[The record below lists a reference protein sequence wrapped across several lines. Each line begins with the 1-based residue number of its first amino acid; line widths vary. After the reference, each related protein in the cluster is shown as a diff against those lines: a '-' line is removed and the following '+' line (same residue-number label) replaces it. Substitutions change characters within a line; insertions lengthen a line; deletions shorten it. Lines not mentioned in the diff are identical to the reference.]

1 MGLQERADGKQDRT
15 DILASDFSMA
25 TPPPV
30 DIPAMICQPEKNYYY
45 WLASN
50 HAPGVGAVVEVGTWL
65 GASTAHLSAGLR
77 GRPIHC
83 YDYFYWFAYYNTVSG
98 LKLKDGVDFSD
109 LFLSNMARYG
119 ANVKAHKALIHD
131 IVWDEGPVELLA
143 FDASKYAVDLE
154 KLLTIFAPSLIPG
167 QTRILLQDYQYF
179 PGYQIAVTMDAIRS
193 SVVLEHVVVA
203 VGNNLQP
210 NTVGFLVQAPIDT
223 AALAEAVTTFETWSV
238 ERIHETWSRIM
249 QPLPDQVR
257 ARMAPGLALFLYDAG
272 HQDEALSVLDATPMD
287 HIMLNRWE
295 RMVTA
300 ETAGRV
306 EGVEVGQQAAR
317 PDIFGERLFA
327 ERYPR
332 LVERME
338 ATRLNPQLRAAQK
351 AAGAA
356 RKSGDESKLVEA
368 LIALLGIT
376 PDDGAARDRLATAAL
391 RAHQEQRVLDWLA
404 RHAQADLSAPKIETL
419 HERVYLT
426 CADALSAGDRDL
438 AHKCFETLALVDD
451 AHPRLESLRASLAE
465 APAARP

>member
-210 NTVGFLVQAPIDT
+210 NTVG
-223 AALAEAVTTFETWSV
+223 ALAEAVTTFETWSV

-404 RHAQADLSAPKIETL
+404 RHAQADLSAPK
-419 HERVYLT
+419 
-426 CADALSAGDRDL
+426 
-438 AHKCFETLALVDD
+438 FETLALVDD